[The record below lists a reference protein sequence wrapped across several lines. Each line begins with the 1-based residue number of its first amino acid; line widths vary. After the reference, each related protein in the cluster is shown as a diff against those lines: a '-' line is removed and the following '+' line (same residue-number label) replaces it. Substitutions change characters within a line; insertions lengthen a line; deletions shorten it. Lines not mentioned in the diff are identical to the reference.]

1 MQLLIEAG
9 NTYVKVAQ
17 LFKNG
22 QLELLGKY
30 SSRKLEMVLEP
41 LLDKKK
47 FIASFLRVLGQLK

>member
-41 LLDKKK
+41 LLDKKRNSSHC
-47 FIASFLRVLGQLK
+47 FCECWAS